1 MCRETVKCEFS
12 IKATWLLLGV
22 FSISPLPYFFVCVR
36 LLNSIKWRKVMTFQI
51 VSVGNVYFFT
61 SCLWFLHFCLWNRWG
76 VEWHSAWRFVSIF
89 KVISLIY
96 NSDLPFMTFT
106 IGGCLI
112 HFRSKNFY
120 IVGKS
125 WNNNASVPS
134 LIFHLRFCCTMCQVS
149 TT

>member
-1 MCRETVKCEFS
+1 MNLASKQRDFYL
-12 IKATWLLLGV
+12 AYFLLVHCLI
-22 FSISPLPYFFVCVR
+22 FFFVCVR

-51 VSVGNVYFFT
+51 VSVGNVYFFYLLPFDFST
-61 SCLWFLHFCLWNRWG
+61 SVYETGGALNDILHDVL
-76 VEWHSAWRFVSIF
+76 SRFF

>member
-22 FSISPLPYFFVCVR
+22 FSIGPLPYFFC
-36 LLNSIKWRKVMTFQI
+36 LCSTFKLYKMTFQI
-51 VSVGNVYFFT
+51 VSVGNVYFFFT

-76 VEWHSAWRFVSIF
+76 VEWHSAWRFVSIFF

-120 IVGKS
+120 IVGKR

>member
-22 FSISPLPYFFVCVR
+22 FSIGPLPYFFVCVR
-36 LLNSIKWRKVMTFQI
+36 HLNSIKWRKVMTFQI
-51 VSVGNVYFFT
+51 VSVGNVYFT

-76 VEWHSAWRFVSIF
+76 VEWHSAWRFVSLF

-96 NSDLPFMTFT
+96 SSDLPFMTFT